1 MTSKE
6 SSIGSSVVLSERSL
20 KVEMPPQLLRGVYL
34 HQCLGGWG
42 RHWAS
47 ADPAEQACDFRL
59 SRPTQRI
66 DNFLSHDWKTSRWLK
81 LAALLVVFNSR
92 AAAVATLLVSVS
104 VGILRASSV
113 LPDEAWTVALGH
125 VTFFSVFFGWQ
136 RLRSFCRPRT
146 VFLDKLCIAQ
156 HDAALKEQ
164 GILGLAAFLDIA
176 DELTVLWS
184 PRTLQRL
191 WCVYEISTFLRKPE
205 KRKQVHII
213 PVKLALMLC
222 VNSLSWFVMAGGYS
236 VIANTSGREVSW
248 ARTLLGSLCMCF
260 AAVLFPWTYYVGIG
274 MMEDLSTLPQQL
286 SNFRIQDAESMCCSR
301 QHVHPET
308 QQDVPCDRELVF
320 ATLQQWFGRAGD
332 APGKHLTDFNRLVR
346 KELAPSVLKS
356 VGRDHLPVWYTLY
369 MAVSGSTPFLSDC
382 ISLLAKGPPGN
393 LSSGGTVIW
402 GIRTFISFAY
412 VPVLAVLA
420 TRLNLC
426 FCWHGFRMAHHSACR
441 SRFCVAV
448 LLSQLGII
456 IVATFWALFFIP
468 SSQVEASS
476 WIPIVPFLLLLA
488 ATATLFRNGCMPDGE
503 TSSESAAATSRKER
517 LEPLQSGVPNNGQK
531 RGDEE
536 ESTFEV

>member
-1 MTSKE
+1 MTSRE

-20 KVEMPPQLLRGVYL
+20 KVEMPPELLRGVYL
-34 HQCLGGWG
+34 HECLAQWG
-42 RHWAS
+42 KHWAS
-47 ADPAEQACDFRL
+47 ADTVERASDFRL

-66 DNFLSHDWKTSRWLK
+66 DNFLSHDWETSRWLK

-92 AAAVATLLVSVS
+92 AAAVATLLVSVG
-104 VGILRASSV
+104 VGILRASHV
-113 LPDEAWTVALGH
+113 LPDEAWTVAIGH
-125 VTFFSVFFGWQ
+125 ATWVSFFFGWQ

-156 HDAALKEQ
+156 HDVALKEQ

-191 WCVYEISTFLRKPE
+191 WCVYELSTFLRRPE
-205 KRKQVHII
+205 KRKQVKIM
-213 PVKLALMLC
+213 PVKLALLLC

-236 VIANTSGREVSW
+236 VISNQSGREVTWTRS
-248 ARTLLGSLCMCF
+248 LLGSLCMCF
-260 AAVLFPWTYYVGIG
+260 AAVFLPWTYYVGIG
-274 MMEDLSTLPQQL
+274 MMEDLSTLPKQL

-301 QHVHPET
+301 RHIHPET

-320 ATLQQWFGRAGD
+320 ATLQQWFGRPGD
-332 APGKHLTDFNRLVR
+332 APGKYLVDFNRLVR

-382 ISLLAKGPPGN
+382 ISLLAKGPPAN

-412 VPVLAVLA
+412 VPVLAILA

-441 SRFCVAV
+441 SRFCLAV

-456 IVATFWALFFIP
+456 IAATFWALFFI
-468 SSQVEASS
+468 SSNQVEASS
-476 WIPIVPFLLLLA
+476 WIPMVPFLLLLA
-488 ATATLFRNGCMPDGE
+488 TTATLFRNGCMADGE
-503 TSSESAAATSRKER
+503 TSREPAASRKER
-517 LEPLQSGVPNNGQK
+517 LEPSQPGVPNDGL
-531 RGDEE
+531 RDGDEE
-536 ESTFEV
+536 ESTFHV